1 MVQPITHLLNWTNKD
16 TEASLE
22 SLQDVQTQLA
32 DTQHQLQEEI
42 DSLQAEL
49 KRNQDPERMSIIQE
63 MISVR
68 PQALIHVL

>member
-1 MVQPITHLLNWTNKD
+1 
-16 TEASLE
+16 
-22 SLQDVQTQLA
+22 LQGVQTQLA
-32 DTQHQLQEEI
+32 DTQQQLQEEI

-68 PQALIHVL
+68 PQALIHAL

>member
-1 MVQPITHLLNWTNKD
+1 MVQPITHPLNWTNKD